1 MSEPSDA
8 VKKWMQSFIISSPTP
23 LIFTFAFS
31 NFPPPSPNG
40 IAQTLNSCPAD
51 CPMYRRGRGCMA
63 TRCVKTREKNEIE
76 PAKIGEQPTE

>member
-23 LIFTFAFS
+23 IIFTFAFS
-31 NFPPPSPNG
+31 NHPPPLGPSG
-40 IAQTLNSCPAD
+40 IQALNPCPAD
-51 CPMYRRGRGCMA
+51 CPMYRRGRGCVT
-63 TRCVKTREKNEIE
+63 TRCIKTREQNIVE